1 MIRMAGTKGL
11 QALKYLLGR
20 NPSAVK
26 KGIAASVPEL
36 TMRLGLD
43 GGMAVLNASQTPG
56 DIGDKILTG
65 LTDFG
70 MSAGTGL
77 VASRPFLGKPGIATG
92 VDTIA
97 SVAGGYGSIPVS
109 ENVLKTKDKLM
120 GGQGETPWEKMGREE
135 QQRFAAELENEILAQ
150 YGLLVPRTN
159 EYLNPGGLGTGG
171 IG

>member
-20 NPSAVK
+20 NPNAVK
-26 KGIAASVPEL
+26 KGIAASIPDL
-36 TMRLGLD
+36 GLRLGMD
-43 GGMAVLNASQTPG
+43 GTMAVINASQTPG
-56 DIGDKILTG
+56 DLGDKLLTG

-77 VASRPFLGKPGIATG
+77 VASRPFLGRPGIASG
-92 VDTIA
+92 VDMVA

-109 ENVLKTKDKLM
+109 EQVLKSKDKLM
-120 GGQGETPWEKMGREE
+120 GGSGETPWEKMGREE
-135 QQRFAAELENEILAQ
+135 QERFAQELEQQILAQ
-150 YGLLVPRTN
+150 HGLLYPRSN
-159 EYLNPGGLGTGG
+159 DYLNPGGLGTGG